1 MELKK
6 LMSDGIAMVP
16 PEARLI
22 DVARQMR
29 EQDVGALPV
38 RGAGGELLGIVT
50 DRDIAVRAV
59 ADGLDPRSV
68 AVAEVMTRD
77 VQTCSV
83 NREIEDAARLMQKR
97 QIRRLV
103 VVDANEAP
111 IGIVSLGDLAL
122 QVRGTKL
129 PADVLKSVSK
139 PAQ

>member
-1 MELKK
+1 MELRK
-6 LMSDGIAMVP
+6 LMSEGIAMVP
-16 PEARLI
+16 PEAPLV
-22 DVARQMR
+22 DAARRMR

-38 RGAGGELLGIVT
+38 RGRNGELLGIVT

-59 ADGLDPRSV
+59 ADGLDPKSV
-68 AVAEVMTRD
+68 PVAQVMTRD

-83 NREIEDAARLMQKR
+83 NREVEDAARLMQKR
-97 QIRRLV
+97 QVRRLV
-103 VVDANEAP
+103 VVDANETP
-111 IGIVSLGDLAL
+111 IGIVSLADLAL